1 VTAGVP
7 RCPHCALP
15 LELPII
21 CDRCGWRW
29 HANPYP
35 AAGVLIEGQGAD
47 GEPSVLLL
55 KRAIEPGLDQWD
67 LPAGYLEPHESAEEG
82 ALREAQEEAG
92 LEIELVRLS
101 GVYSSKSGNAVTSVY
116 VARPRDAQATVL
128 LDSESS
134 AFAWVPRSDVPA
146 WVPRMAFQSMSQALS
161 DWADGQF
168 GVPHLD

>member
-1 VTAGVP
+1 VTAGAP
-7 RCPHCALP
+7 LCPHCAVP

-35 AAGVLIEGQGAD
+35 ASGVLIERERPD

-55 KRAIEPGLDQWD
+55 KRAIEPGLGNWD
-67 LPAGYLEPHESAEEG
+67 LPAGYLEPNESAEEG

-92 LEIELVRLS
+92 MEIELVRLV
-101 GVYSSKSGNAVTSVY
+101 GVYSSKSGNAVASVY
-116 VARPRDAQATVL
+116 VARPQDPAARVM

-146 WVPRMAFQSMSQALS
+146 WVSRMAFQSMGQALS
-161 DWADGQF
+161 DWAEGHF
-168 GVPHLD
+168 GIPHLD